1 MSQNE
6 RIWNYPPIRA
16 LADVEYA
23 FRTLE
28 LAFSRLQQTLGSD
41 DDYSALWNG
50 SLLFPTRNAVYD
62 KIELVIAAANALV
75 SDAAYGIGWNGVTTI
90 APSKNAVYD
99 EIEAVLAAAA
109 ALVSDT
115 AYAAS
120 WNGVTTIAP
129 SKNAVYDKIELLVA
143 ALAALPTTADGTY
156 TPTLTNVA
164 NLDAVTLGGDFNY
177 VRQGGWA
184 RASGII
190 NIDPTASATITQV
203 GISLP
208 IASNLTSIYNLT
220 GRCAALAIQGEAGGV
235 FGDTTNDRANV
246 HLVSATNT
254 NHSIAVDF
262 DYRILP

>member
-6 RIWNYPPIRA
+6 RIWNYPPIRT

-50 SLLFPTRNAVYD
+50 SLLFPTRNTVYD

-75 SDAAYGIGWNGVTTI
+75 SDAAYGIGWNGV
-90 APSKNAVYD
+90 A
-99 EIEAVLAAAA
+99 
-109 ALVSDT
+109 
-115 AYAAS
+115 
-120 WNGVTTIAP
+120 TIAP